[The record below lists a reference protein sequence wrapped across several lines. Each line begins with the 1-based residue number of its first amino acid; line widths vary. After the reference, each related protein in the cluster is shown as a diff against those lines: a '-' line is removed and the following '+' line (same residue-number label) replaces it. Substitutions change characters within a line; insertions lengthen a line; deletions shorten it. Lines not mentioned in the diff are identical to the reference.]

1 MTTSYYSIGEV
12 SKRLNIPISTIRYY
26 DKHGL
31 LPFVRRT
38 ESGLRQFSD
47 VDIDILTH
55 ISCFKTAGMPI
66 KEIRRYFKLYEM
78 GDSTITER
86 YELIYQQQL
95 NVQQQI
101 KELQKALQVLADKAD
116 NCKKALQNNQSS

>member
-1 MTTSYYSIGEV
+1 MTTAYYSIGEV

-47 VDIDILTH
+47 VYINILTH
-55 ISCFKTAGMPI
+55 IKCH
-66 KEIRRYFKLYEM
+66 
-78 GDSTITER
+78 
-86 YELIYQQQL
+86 
-95 NVQQQI
+95 
-101 KELQKALQVLADKAD
+101 
-116 NCKKALQNNQSS
+116 